1 MKSFLL
7 LLSSIVVL
15 VACQSN
21 NQKKYVSVPSLIE
34 AQVEHVDSSLYSITK
49 YIYKGTDTIPA
60 DTFYIRREE
69 FRQEAHEFLEM
80 LDLSLPKHAKRYK
93 EESRY
98 DDLTKRVI
106 LTYTPL
112 KPDQEEWQKE
122 EILVKPDVATGD
134 KVTTILA
141 NKVRSN
147 RNGLVEL
154 NLLWMMDERFQVTR
168 TTQLPGEEPVV
179 TTYKVI
185 WNEQP

>member
-7 LLSSIVVL
+7 LLTSVLLL
-15 VACQSN
+15 VACQST
-21 NQKKYVSVPSLIE
+21 NQKKYVSIPSLIE
-34 AQVEHVDSSLYSITK
+34 AQVEKVDSSLYSITK
-49 YIYKGTDTIPA
+49 YIYNGLDTIPT

-69 FRQEAHEFLEM
+69 FRQEANEFLEI
-80 LDLSLPKHAKRYK
+80 LDLSLAKHANRFK

-98 DDLTKRVI
+98 DDLLKKVI

-112 KPDQEEWQKE
+112 KPAQEDWQKE
-122 EILVKPDVATGD
+122 EIMIKPDLATGD

-141 NKVRSN
+141 SKIRNN
-147 RNGLVEL
+147 RNGLLEL
-154 NLLWMMDERFQVTR
+154 NLLWVMDERFQVIK
-168 TTQLPGEEPVV
+168 TTQLPGEKPVV